1 MSLLQ
6 INTAIPLAEPL
17 LEQHEAGLRN
27 IERRTNQDL
36 SNNSQSAALY
46 KTKFILLGVLTGFL
60 IQVVSLG
67 AYAFLLVH
75 NYDFEKEDNA
85 STTTAALMTGYLK
98 QQQQQ
103 NQDDSSESSSNN
115 NTNTIMYTILSVLT
129 QVDLIVYVLIWIA
142 FTCTMTRNGMS
153 CIRRCSFQFFN
164 GIADAN
170 TDASSKTI
178 GKSGTSTSHR
188 RYVFVLGVNFLI
200 GIVLGAFLAWTIID
214 IYLDFP
220 IPFKPILFTVTIDLI
235 LCYFMICC
243 YDMGGNG
250 NNGSNKIGKCNKDSN
265 TDDNDD
271 SDDDYSDSDSDSDDD
286 ARDSS
291 STSSL
296 SWC

>member
-27 IERRTNQDL
+27 AERRTNQDL

-75 NYDFEKEDNA
+75 NYDFENEDNA

-98 QQQQQ
+98 QQQQ

-164 GIADAN
+164 GIEDEN
-170 TDASSKTI
+170 TNASSKTI

-286 ARDSS
+286 DRDSS